1 MKRHRCR
8 ERRGARSLHG
18 VRRGRTGPASGSGG
32 TVTRGAGS
40 GGADRALIEGRL
52 GPRGPAPRE
61 GRGR

>member
-1 MKRHRCR
+1 M
-8 ERRGARSLHG
+8 
-18 VRRGRTGPASGSGG
+18 RRGRTGPESGSGG
-32 TVTRGAGS
+32 TATRGAGS